1 MIINP
6 VNESTKKTDLDLDT
20 RREIQFKLTKLRTEA
35 QEALYQFE
43 ELDDLNKSREILSY
57 LVSDAKSIYDYLK
70 KVTR

>member
-20 RREIQFKLTKLRTEA
+20 RREIQFKLTTLRTEA

-43 ELDDLNKSREILSY
+43 ELDNPNKSRDILSY
-57 LVSDAKSIYDYLK
+57 LVRDAKSTYDYLK
-70 KVTR
+70 EVTR